1 MDGIVGPKTWQ
12 ALPADPNVTE
22 RLSGK
27 VRDSLHVLT
36 YVYLLRFPLIG
47 ISILFAFW
55 VKERDWAKM
64 IAGAFDQSSWD
75 QTFVLGLTNIL
86 FVYTLSVTGHNIL
99 GYSALRGTAHDLGND
114 NDGEKRNAPQ
124 AQVSEEGNEEKIVD
138 SKSEDGNKTNKW
150 HRGWNILCWLTVL
163 PVPFTA
169 WHYSDNIDFWWFWGS
184 IIFGTGFG
192 FVLTTIVHLLRRKY
206 SRRGHE
212 QFDEKF
218 PFMLVRKKWKWK
230 WKWVSKLETSSR
242 GLLGAK
248 LTLWVFSKVKF
259 NLTAGYL
266 KKPLGDNELRLL
278 PGHGLALAMMVAF
291 ALVYFL
297 VGYTHCGT
305 AIVYILLLLTWL
317 CWFLSGLAFFFDKY
331 LIPTLV
337 TLVFIF
343 AGLAWFPGSDHYFQ
357 LSAVPPGTVSA
368 FSSEY
373 VLADRPHAAE
383 RPIILVAANGGGI
396 QSAAWTAKVLAGL
409 TESFATRDQQQR
421 FLESIRLISGVSG
434 GSVGTMFF
442 VNEIRSPDSGESMS
456 CENVVAEAEETGL
469 EEVVWGMT
477 YPDFWHAVAPFA
489 WRNRLLDRSHALEEA
504 WIKTAQKHESPPLD
518 ASLLEWNRGV
528 SQGWRPAT
536 IFNAT
541 LVESGERLQ
550 ISTSPVRDKTKQLV
564 ADQQPVAPRDEHGAG
579 RQELFDLFKGSIR
592 IATAARL
599 SASFPYVSPAA
610 RPTDEAVS
618 VLTPGTAK
626 KYAAMHVVDGGY
638 FDNSGLCALTEWLQ
652 EGLTERENKR
662 KQPNQAPVTNEEI
675 LVIQIRGFPP
685 PLETNQGQSPTTFD
699 PFSIVRQRGWL
710 YQLYAPVSTMM
721 GVMGSGQAATSDME
735 FYLLQKYWAEKHIH
749 IRTVIFQ
756 PDPAICKL
764 AANQIPLSWHLRKRD
779 KDLIDAAWDCE
790 LKNKQAVADFIME
803 FCLLR
808 NTEPKSTLI
817 SGQ

>member
-1 MDGIVGPKTWQ
+1 VTQIPSNP
-12 ALPADPNVTE
+12 PAPHPLVESDSGSIG

-27 VRDSLHVLT
+27 VRDFLHFLT
-36 YVYLLRFPLIG
+36 YVYLLRFPLIA
-47 ISILFAFW
+47 ISIVFAFW

-64 IAGAFDQSSWD
+64 LAGAFDQSSSG
-75 QTFVLGLTNIL
+75 QTLALGLTNIL
-86 FVYTLSVTGHNIL
+86 FVYTLSVVGHNIL
-99 GYSALRGTAHDLGND
+99 GYSALRGTADDLGND
-114 NDGEKRNAPQ
+114 NDDEKPNAPQ
-124 AQVSEEGNEEKIVD
+124 AQVSEEGNEEKAVD

-150 HRGWNILCWLTVL
+150 HRRWNILCWLTVL

-169 WHYSDNIDFWWFWGS
+169 WHYSDNIDFWWFWGA

-192 FVLTTIVHLLRRKY
+192 FVLTTIVHLLRRKF

-230 WKWVSKLETSSR
+230 WVSQLETSSR
-242 GLLGAK
+242 GLPGAEFA
-248 LTLWVFSKVKF
+248 LSVFSKVKF
-259 NLTAGYL
+259 DLTEGYL
-266 KKPLGDNELRLL
+266 KKLPGQNELRLL
-278 PGHGLALAMMVAF
+278 PGHGLALAMMAAF

-337 TLVFIF
+337 TLVLIF

-357 LSAVPPGTVSA
+357 LSAVPAGTDSA

-373 VLADRPHAAE
+373 VLAERPHAAE
-383 RPIILVAANGGGI
+383 RRIILVAANGGGI

-409 TESFATRDQQQR
+409 TESFATTDQQQR

-477 YPDFWHAVAPFA
+477 YPDFWHAVTPYA

-504 WIKTAQKHESPPLD
+504 WIKTAQKHDSPPLNV
-518 ASLLEWNRGV
+518 SLLEWNRGV
-528 SQGWRPAT
+528 IQGWRPAT

-550 ISTSPVRDKTKQLV
+550 ISTSPVRDKTKRGAPQQSV
-564 ADQQPVAPRDEHGAG
+564 AGQQPVAPDDEHGAG

-618 VLTPGTAK
+618 VLASETAK

-652 EGLTERENKR
+652 EGLTERENNR
-662 KQPNQAPVTNEEI
+662 KKANQAPVTNEEI

-685 PLETNQGQSPTTFD
+685 NLETNQGQSPTTFD

-735 FYLLQKYWAEKHIH
+735 FYLLQKYWAEKHID
-749 IRTVIFQ
+749 ISTVIFQ
-756 PDPAICKL
+756 PDPSICKL
-764 AANQIPLSWHLRKRD
+764 PANQIPLSWHLRKRD

-790 LKNKQAVADFIME
+790 LKNKLNCKVVSDFVNNNI
-803 FCLLR
+803 CAPYR
-808 NTEPKSTLI
+808 
-817 SGQ
+817 